1 MTMYKA
7 FEEIKTAI
15 TEGSTSCEALVKG
28 YLARIEEKKHLN
40 VWNEVYTEEAL
51 QKAKEVDAKI
61 AKGNAGRLAGMV
73 VGLKDVIAYKDHGLQ
88 ASSNMLDGYVSPF
101 SATATDRLLAEDAI
115 IIGRQSCDEFA
126 MGSSNENSAFGVVKN
141 NIDETRVPGGSSG
154 ASAVAVSDD
163 HCLVSLGSDTGGS
176 VRQPA
181 AFTGTVGLKPT
192 YSRISRWGLIAYASS
207 FDTIGV
213 IANNVTDASL
223 VLEIIAG
230 QDENDATVSQK
241 PVPAYSKTVEN
252 KPKEKL
258 KVAYFKETVESE
270 HLNKEISKNTFDKIE
285 ALRAEGHEVEGIEF
299 PLLDYLLPTYYIL
312 TTAEASTNL
321 ERFDGVRYGHRTK
334 ENVDLEGLYKK
345 SRSEGF
351 GTEVK
356 RRIML
361 GTFVLSASY
370 YDAYFSK
377 AQKVRRMIKEST
389 EKILSEYDFILMP
402 TTSTPSFEIG
412 KYGENNLLEL
422 YLGDL
427 YTVHASLAGL
437 PAISIPNGEDK
448 DGLTIGLQIMANR
461 FEEEKMLS
469 FSQYVSQL

>member
-1 MTMYKA
+1 MYKA
-7 FEEIKTAI
+7 FDDIKKALS
-15 TEGSTSCEALVKG
+15 EGKTTCVALVED

-40 VWNEVYTEEAL
+40 VWNEVYNEEAL
-51 QKAKEVDAKI
+51 QQAAKVDQKI
-61 AKGNAGRLAGMV
+61 KDGNAGRLAGMV

-101 SATATDRLLAEDAI
+101 SATATERLLAEDAV

-126 MGSSNENSAFGVVKN
+126 MGSSNENSAFGPVKN

-213 IANNVTDASL
+213 IANNVPDASL

-230 QDENDATVSQK
+230 EDDQDATVSQE
-241 PVPAYSKTVEN
+241 PVPSYSTSVEE
-252 KPKEKL
+252 KPTKKL
-258 KVAYFKETVESE
+258 KIAYIKETVESE
-270 HLNKEISKNTFDKIE
+270 HLNKDISEKTFAKIE
-285 ALRAEGHEVEGIEF
+285 KLRAEGHEVEAIEF

-321 ERFDGVRYGHRTK
+321 ERFDGVRYGYRTEDK
-334 ENVDLEGLYKK
+334 VDLEGLYKK

-351 GTEVK
+351 GDEVK

-377 AQKVRRMIKEST
+377 AQKVRRLIKETT

-402 TTSTPSFEIG
+402 TTSAPSFEIG

-448 DGLTIGLQIMANR
+448 DGLTIGLQVMANR
-461 FEEEKMLS
+461 FEEEKMLQ
-469 FSQYVSQL
+469 FSHYLQEL

>member
-1 MTMYKA
+1 MYKA
-7 FEEIKTAI
+7 FEDITKALNEGKT
-15 TEGSTSCEALVKG
+15 TCVGLVTD
-28 YLARIEEKKHLN
+28 YLAKIEEKKHLN
-40 VWNEVYTEEAL
+40 VWNEVYNEEAL
-51 QKAKEVDAKI
+51 QQAAKVDEKI
-61 AKGNAGRLAGMV
+61 KEGNAGRLAGMV
-73 VGLKDVIAYKDHGLQ
+73 IGLKDVIAYKDHGLQ

-101 SATATDRLLAEDAI
+101 NATATERLLSEDAI

-126 MGSSNENSAFGVVKN
+126 MGSSNENSAFGPVKN
-141 NIDETRVPGGSSG
+141 NIDETKVPGGSSG

-207 FDTIGV
+207 FDTIGI
-213 IANNVTDASL
+213 IANNVPDASL
-223 VLEIIAG
+223 VLEIISG
-230 QDENDATVSQK
+230 QDEQDATVSQEA
-241 PVPAYSKTVEN
+241 VPSYSSTVEE
-252 KPKEKL
+252 KPKKKL
-258 KVAYFKETVESE
+258 KIAYIKETVESE
-270 HLNKEISKNTFDKIE
+270 HLNKEIAEKTFAKIE
-285 ALRAEGHEVEGIEF
+285 KLRAEGHEVEAIDF

-321 ERFDGVRYGHRTK
+321 ERFDGVRYGYRTQEK
-334 ENVDLEGLYKK
+334 IDLEGLYKK
-345 SRSEGF
+345 SRTEGF
-351 GTEVK
+351 GDEVK

-377 AQKVRRMIKEST
+377 AQKVRRLIKETT

-448 DGLTIGLQIMANR
+448 DGLTIGLQVMANR
-461 FEEEKMLS
+461 FEEEKMLQ
-469 FSQYVSQL
+469 FSHYLKEL

>member
-1 MTMYKA
+1 MYKA

-213 IANNVTDASL
+213 IANNVPDASL

-241 PVPAYSKTVEN
+241 EVPAYSKTVEE

-258 KVAYFKETVESE
+258 KIAYFKETVESE
-270 HLNKEISKNTFDKIE
+270 HLNKEISKKTFDKIE

>member
-1 MTMYKA
+1 MYKA
-7 FEEIKTAI
+7 FDDIKKALS
-15 TEGSTSCEALVKG
+15 EGKTTCVALVKD

-40 VWNEVYTEEAL
+40 VWNEVYNEEAL
-51 QKAKEVDAKI
+51 QQAAKVDQKI
-61 AKGNAGRLAGMV
+61 KEGNAGRLAGMV

-101 SATATDRLLAEDAI
+101 SATATERLLAEDAV

-126 MGSSNENSAFGVVKN
+126 MGSSNENSAFGPVKN

-213 IANNVTDASL
+213 IANNVPDASL

-230 QDENDATVSQK
+230 EDDQDATVAQE
-241 PVPAYSKTVEN
+241 PVPSYSASVEE
-252 KPKEKL
+252 KPAKKL
-258 KVAYFKETVESE
+258 KIAYIKETVESE
-270 HLNKEISKNTFDKIE
+270 HLNKDISEKTFAKIE
-285 ALRAEGHEVEGIEF
+285 KLRAEGHEVEAIEF

-321 ERFDGVRYGHRTK
+321 ERFDGVRYGYRTEDK
-334 ENVDLEGLYKK
+334 VDLEGLYKK

-351 GTEVK
+351 GDEVK

-377 AQKVRRMIKEST
+377 AQKVRRLIKETT

-402 TTSTPSFEIG
+402 TTSAPSFEIG

-448 DGLTIGLQIMANR
+448 DGLTIGLQVMANR
-461 FEEEKMLS
+461 FEEEKMLQ
-469 FSQYVSQL
+469 FSHYLQEL